1 MGGITYLRTG
11 EGWLFLSTVIDP
23 STRMV
28 VGWLLSDRMTAD
40 IVVAESFFATLKN
53 KMYYRESFATRA
65 DARHAVVELI
75 ESHCNRRRSHSSIGY
90 RIPGRAM
97 DDFFRRT
104 APEPETLPIAA

>member
-1 MGGITYLRTG
+1 
-11 EGWLFLSTVIDP
+11 
-23 STRMV
+23 MV